1 MGCMCACVRCA
12 SSGFAAAQRHVC
24 GATLLRPSPFTHGP
38 CRLVTCHHS
47 ARALPCPGGPRPS
60 RLAYYGSTHP
70 GAHLLPLRA
79 RHGQRLRAP
88 RPPATAWRLLGGLL
102 CRGSA
107 DAPAPYAAERSRGR
121 CAPQATRGRR
131 AATRACTGMQALHG
145 ASATRCGSGGC
156 RRGGAT
162 HAAVDQ
168 RERALILSAEM
179 AVNSECVPRAEEVLG
194 SGRALFPRTRP
205 NFGPKSAVKSA
216 DVR

>member
-1 MGCMCACVRCA
+1 MCTPSHA
-12 SSGFAAAQRHVC
+12 
-24 GATLLRPSPFTHGP
+24 RPT
-38 CRLVTCHHS
+38 RRN
-47 ARALPCPGGPRPS
+47 ARM
-60 RLAYYGSTHP
+60 H
-70 GAHLLPLRA
+70 
-79 RHGQRLRAP
+79 
-88 RPPATAWRLLGGLL
+88 W
-102 CRGSA
+102 
-107 DAPAPYAAERSRGR
+107 
-121 CAPQATRGRR
+121 
-131 AATRACTGMQALHG
+131 MQALHG

-216 DVR
+216 DNRLL

>member
-1 MGCMCACVRCA
+1 MV
-12 SSGFAAAQRHVC
+12 SG
-24 GATLLRPSPFTHGP
+24 
-38 CRLVTCHHS
+38 
-47 ARALPCPGGPRPS
+47 
-60 RLAYYGSTHP
+60 
-70 GAHLLPLRA
+70 
-79 RHGQRLRAP
+79 RAP
-88 RPPATAWRLLGGLL
+88 RPPATAWHLLGGLL

-107 DAPAPYAAERSRGR
+107 DAPAPYAAERSRSR

-179 AVNSECVPRAEEVLG
+179 AVHSECVPRAEEVLG

-205 NFGPKSAVKSA
+205 NFGPKSAVKVSGQPGLFEIEPERCICA
-216 DVR
+216 RLRRDPGENPTTARRPRTRLTESPSRARVP